1 MNLKSLLP
9 ESWRPHL
16 AAEFDKPYMADL
28 EKFLTDEYA
37 SQTVY
42 PPLNEV
48 FTAFSLTSFDDVRVL
63 VFGQD
68 PYHGPGE
75 AHGLSFSVKPGIK
88 VPPSLRNMYKELG
101 TDLGCTKPNNG
112 YLVPWAQQG
121 VMMLNAVLT
130 VRHKSPNSH
139 QKHGWEKFTDAVIK
153 AISAR
158 EEPVVFI
165 LWGGKA
171 KKKLKLVDAD
181 RHTVITGAHPS
192 PLSARYGFFG
202 SKPFS
207 KVNEQLKA
215 WNKPEIN
222 WQIPN
227 L

>member
-1 MNLKSLLP
+1 MNLREMLP
-9 ESWRPHL
+9 ESWRVTL
-16 AAEFDKPYMADL
+16 AEEFEKPYMADL
-28 EKFLTDEYA
+28 QKFLDDEYA

-42 PPLNEV
+42 PPIKEV
-48 FTAFSLTSFDDVRVL
+48 FTAFSHSSLDDVRVL

-101 TDLGCTKPNNG
+101 TDLNCTKPNNG
-112 YLVPWAQQG
+112 YLMPWAEQG

-153 AISAR
+153 KISAR
-158 EEPVVFI
+158 EDPVVFI

-171 KKKLKLVDAD
+171 KKKLKLVDAT
-181 RHTVITGAHPS
+181 RHHVITGAHPS
-192 PLSARYGFFG
+192 PLSARYGYFG

-207 KVNEQLKA
+207 QVNTRLTEWGKT
-215 WNKPEIN
+215 PID

-227 L
+227 I

>member
-1 MNLKSLLP
+1 MNLRNMLP
-9 ESWRPHL
+9 ESWRDIL
-16 AAEFDKPYMADL
+16 AEEFDKPYMADL
-28 EKFLTDEYA
+28 QKFLDDEYA

-42 PPLNEV
+42 PPVSEI
-48 FTAFSLTSFDDVRVL
+48 FTAFEQSTYEDVRVL

-75 AHGLSFSVKPGIK
+75 AHGLSFSVKPGIR

-101 TDLGCTKPNNG
+101 TDLGGTKPNNG
-112 YLVPWAQQG
+112 YLLPWAKQG

-153 AISAR
+153 KISER
-158 EEPVVFI
+158 PEPVVFI

-171 KKKLKLVDAD
+171 KKKLKLVDAT
-181 RHTVITGAHPS
+181 RHHVITGTHPS
-192 PLSARYGFFG
+192 PLSARNGFFG

-207 KVNEQLKA
+207 KVNSKLVE
-215 WNKPEIN
+215 WGKPAID
-222 WQIPN
+222 WQIPD

>member
-1 MNLKSLLP
+1 MNLRDLLP
-9 ESWRPHL
+9 ESWRPIL
-16 AAEFDKPYMADL
+16 AEEFEKPYMVDL
-28 EKFLTDEYA
+28 QNFLDAEYA
-37 SQTVY
+37 NQTVY
-42 PPLNEV
+42 PPIKEV
-48 FTAFSLTSFDDVRVL
+48 FTAFSLTSYQGVRVL

-75 AHGLSFSVKPGIK
+75 AHGLSFSVKPGIR

-101 TDLGCTKPNNG
+101 TDLGHSKPNNG
-112 YLVPWAQQG
+112 YLVPWAEQG

-153 AISAR
+153 KISAR
-158 EEPVVFI
+158 PEPLVFI

-171 KKKLKLVDAD
+171 KKKLKLVDAT
-181 RHTVITGAHPS
+181 RHHVITGAHPS

-202 SKPFS
+202 SKPYS
-207 KVNEQLKA
+207 KVNEKLA
-215 WNKPEIN
+215 EWGKPEIN